1 MMILPILICR
11 MMLLPSLIL
20 SDLSDL
26 DSKWTKGLQVNEQ
39 IQTSSIN
46 DVEISWAK
54 ANLLVG
60 NFTMD
65 FTTQH
70 GECLGIKQ
78 LHQGLGGGDGI

>member
-46 DVEISWAK
+46 DVEVVWAK
-54 ANLLVG
+54 VVR
-60 NFTMD
+60 
-65 FTTQH
+65 H
-70 GECLGIKQ
+70 
-78 LHQGLGGGDGI
+78 